1 MSKEG
6 LAIYLNPD
14 FENAWQVFWSNDADM
29 LPQGKAGIRAED
41 IQQQVNKWITW
52 TNPKIRY
59 ENWVEKTLG
68 TILQQAWGS
77 GKNYKVTDGHNALGD
92 AVQQNSHGVMKK
104 QHGG

>member
-41 IQQQVNKWITW
+41 IQQQVNKWIT
-52 TNPKIRY
+52 
-59 ENWVEKTLG
+59 
-68 TILQQAWGS
+68 
-77 GKNYKVTDGHNALGD
+77 
-92 AVQQNSHGVMKK
+92 
-104 QHGG
+104 